1 MDIYTHTALAIIV
14 ILITYLITTQLS
26 MKKYIEYGVEY
37 ILTKLEKENLIRVD
51 HSGPDK
57 KILSISEMHHDLYEE
72 NIILK
77 RNVYELEE
85 QLNSARKK
93 LVDKT
98 I

>member
-1 MDIYTHTALAIIV
+1 MDIYTHTALALIV
-14 ILITYLITTQLS
+14 ILLTYLITVHFS

-51 HSGPDK
+51 HSGDDK
-57 KILSISEMHHDLYEE
+57 RIMSISEMHRELHDE
-72 NIILK
+72 NVILK

>member
-14 ILITYLITTQLS
+14 ILITYLITTHLS

-37 ILTKLEKENLIRVD
+37 ILTKLEKENFICVD
-51 HSGPDK
+51 YSGTDK
-57 KILSISEMHHDLYEE
+57 RILSISEMHHDLYEE